1 MTTIN
6 INSMEKKVLKTI
18 NLVDG
23 NGNKLKRKIRR
34 DSKGLF
40 VINHGM
46 KGYIKKTVDS
56 WECSKFL
63 AIEVTRKVDYYVAL

>member
-6 INSMEKKVLKTI
+6 INTMEKKVLKTI

-23 NGNKLKRKIRR
+23 NGNKLNRKIRR
-34 DSKGLF
+34 DSKGLY
-40 VINHGM
+40 VINHGRR
-46 KGYIKKTVDS
+46 GTLVKTVDS

-63 AIEVTRKVDYYVAL
+63 AIEVTRKVDYYVEL